1 MTSPGARAIRLLC
14 PVRGCGEALDRLD
27 RSFRCPRGHSF
38 DVARSG
44 YLNLLQP
51 QDRRSKQPGDPPEAV
66 AARRRFHDA
75 GHEEP
80 LVRALLDTLAAL
92 TLPERPAVLDVGCGD
107 GYHLGS
113 LAAARELEA
122 HGLDL
127 SVPAIDM
134 AARRYPGPLW
144 LVANADRFLPYAP
157 GSFDFAMSLTARMN
171 PPELRR
177 VLSPEGRLLVAVP
190 GADDLVELREAVLGE
205 GRLRDR
211 VERTVA
217 EFAQAFELEEHRTLR
232 YRVRLDTAGL
242 ADLLA
247 LTYRGARESRRGRL
261 ADLTELEVTLSRDLL
276 TFRPRPVCPC

>member
-1 MTSPGARAIRLLC
+1 MTSPRVRLLC
-14 PVRGCGEALDRLD
+14 PVRGCGEALDRVD

-80 LVRALLDTLAAL
+80 LVRALLDILAP
-92 TLPERPAVLDVGCGD
+92 LPLPGRPAVPTVLDVGCGD

-113 LAAARELEA
+113 LAAARDLEA

-127 SVPAIDM
+127 SVPAVDL
-134 AARRYPGPLW
+134 AARRHPGPLW
-144 LVANADRFLPYAP
+144 VVANADRFLPYAT

-171 PPELRR
+171 APELRR
-177 VLSPEGRLLVAVP
+177 VLSLEGRLLVAVA

-217 EFAQAFELEEHRTLR
+217 EFAAAFELEEHRPLR
-232 YRVRLDTAGL
+232 YRLRLDTAGL
-242 ADLLA
+242 ADLLS

-261 ADLTELEVTLSRDLL
+261 AGLTAMEVTLSRDILV
-276 TFRPRPVCPC
+276 FKPRSLSPL

>member
-1 MTSPGARAIRLLC
+1 MVRLLC
-14 PVRGCGEALDRLD
+14 PVRGCGETLEPAD
-27 RSFRCPRGHSF
+27 RSWRCPRGHSF

-51 QDRRSKQPGDPPEAV
+51 QDRRSKHPGDPPAAV

-80 LVRALLDTLAAL
+80 LLRALLDIASAL
-92 TLPERPAVLDVGCGD
+92 PLPQRPAVLDVGCGD

-113 LAAARELEA
+113 LAAAREMEA

-127 SVPAIDM
+127 SVPAIDL
-134 AARRYPGPLW
+134 AARRCPGPLW
-144 LVANADRFLPYAP
+144 VVANADRFLPYAP
-157 GSFDFAMSLTARMN
+157 GSFDLLMSLTARMS
-171 PPELRR
+171 PAELRR
-177 VLSPEGRLLVAVP
+177 VAAPGGRLLVAVP

-211 VERTVA
+211 SERTIGD
-217 EFAQAFELEEHRTLR
+217 FAGRFELESQRSVR
-232 YRVRLDTAGL
+232 YRVHLDAAGL

-261 ADLTELEVTLSRDLL
+261 ADLAGLEVTLSRDLL
-276 TFRPRPVCPC
+276 VFKGASGEPGASA